1 MVIPFDSFSFS
12 FEISE
17 LDGQRMIYVCIRRPV
32 QNQHHSIAPLWKLE
46 KVPGSHADLTS
57 ANVKLQL
64 YSVIHHVKKYLK
76 IVLAQYSSGRETKR
90 QKA

>member
-17 LDGQRMIYVCIRRPV
+17 LDGHHFIRTECTYVYRIRRPV

-46 KVPGSHADLTS
+46 KVPWSHADLTS
-57 ANVKLQL
+57 ANVKL
-64 YSVIHHVKKYLK
+64 
-76 IVLAQYSSGRETKR
+76 
-90 QKA
+90 